1 MTTWPQYLRQIVA
14 RRPAPR
20 RDDRDDRDRGE
31 VWTTEA
37 ELQALAAE
45 RNAAIDAY
53 NRARRRRRST
63 RFCEEH
69 RGEDERLMTPAQIQR
84 MLQFYTSEAVRSQRR
99 VLITA
104 IAAWSNLHKD
114 TVYEARRGCPSNK
127 HGMSLR
133 VRTVLSRTI
142 THIEKQ
148 GMSFKRSGMQ
158 WEALENP
165 PPPHT
170 PPEAALQPFPGDH
183 KVVRRDIGG
192 IIINVVTG
200 W

>member
-1 MTTWPQYLRQIVA
+1 MPLTFNQFLKAVVA
-14 RRPAPR
+14 RRPAPP
-20 RDDRDDRDRGE
+20 RDDRDAETPR
-31 VWTTEA
+31 TEA
-37 ELQALAAE
+37 EWQRLADAQQE
-45 RNAAIDAY
+45 KIDAH
-53 NRARRRRRST
+53 NASARRRRRST
-63 RFCEEH
+63 RLCEEH

-84 MLQFYTSEAVRSQRR
+84 MLQFYTSEAVRSQRH

-104 IAAWSNLHKD
+104 IAAWSNLHKC

-127 HGMSLR
+127 YGMSQR

-148 GMSFKRSGMQ
+148 GLHFRRSGMQ